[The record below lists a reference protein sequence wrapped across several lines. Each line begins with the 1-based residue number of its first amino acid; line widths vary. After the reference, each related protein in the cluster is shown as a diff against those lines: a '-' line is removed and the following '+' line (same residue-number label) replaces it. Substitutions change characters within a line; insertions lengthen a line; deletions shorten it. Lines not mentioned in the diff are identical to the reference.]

1 MSRKWKYNDEHL
13 VEKLSNKEYVF
24 WVNPNLQNKFT
35 EANEIPL
42 EQLNSAESRWDRF
55 AQYFKLVYPETR
67 FTNGIIESEVVE
79 IDEMKNLI
87 EGRRGIHIPGRLFLK
102 CDHELPI
109 SGSIKARGGVY
120 EVMKFAEKLAFE
132 HGLLEEG
139 ESYEKLASNEAKKL
153 FSTYKIIVGSTG
165 NLGLSIGTI
174 SAKLGFRVTVHMSAD
189 AKEWKK
195 VLLREKGVEVIEY
208 EEDYSV
214 AVAQGRKDAELDS
227 YSHFIDDENSKDLFE
242 GYAVAALRLKQQ
254 LHKMKLQVDAD
265 HPLFVYIPCGVG
277 GAPGGVAYGL
287 KAMFGEHVHIF
298 FGEPIESPCMTLGL
312 MTRLHAEIAVSDIGL
327 TNITEADGLAV
338 GRPSKFV
345 GKLMEPILSG
355 CYTVDDSFLFRSLKA
370 MFEQENIFME
380 PSAHAGVFGP
390 IQLVCEGKAYI
401 DKYGLVDKLE
411 QSIHLVWSTGGS
423 LVPHEERQ
431 KYLQMDV

>member
-42 EQLNSAESRWDRF
+42 EQLKLAESRWDRF

-67 FTNGIIESEVVE
+67 FTNGIIESEIVE

-102 CDHELPI
+102 CDHALPI

-242 GYAVAALRLKQQ
+242 GYAVAALRVKQQ

-277 GAPGGVAYGL
+277 GAPGGVAYCL

-312 MTRLHAEIAVSDIGL
+312 MTRLHDEIAVSDIGL